1 MDKILKR
8 LRSAMTDVII
18 NLPAPL
24 ILGFSR
30 LQKAKTTQI
39 TTITSYCNLSTFS
52 NHSQWSFFFFLED
65 YIFNYAHYQHRTL
78 QRIKTNIHTSWCTV
92 MVKRKTH
99 LEKRRVKEKKIMF
112 TWQTIQK
119 TPFRTTKVDVVFPT
133 YTSNPITVK

>member
-52 NHSQWSFFFFLED
+52 NHSQWSFFFFWKI
-65 YIFNYAHYQHRTL
+65 IFSIMHIISIVLFKGLRRT
-78 QRIKTNIHTSWCTV
+78 
-92 MVKRKTH
+92 
-99 LEKRRVKEKKIMF
+99 F
-112 TWQTIQK
+112 IQAGA
-119 TPFRTTKVDVVFPT
+119 P
-133 YTSNPITVK
+133 

>member
-30 LQKAKTTQI
+30 LQKAKMTQI

-52 NHSQWSFFFFLED
+52 NLSQI
-65 YIFNYAHYQHRTL
+65 IFSIMHIISIVLFKGLRRT
-78 QRIKTNIHTSWCTV
+78 
-92 MVKRKTH
+92 
-99 LEKRRVKEKKIMF
+99 F
-112 TWQTIQK
+112 IQAGA
-119 TPFRTTKVDVVFPT
+119 P
-133 YTSNPITVK
+133 

>member
-52 NHSQWSFFFFLED
+52 NHSQWSFFFFGRL
-65 YIFNYAHYQHRTL
+65 YFQLCTL
-78 QRIKTNIHTSWCTV
+78 LASYSSK
-92 MVKRKTH
+92 
-99 LEKRRVKEKKIMF
+99 
-112 TWQTIQK
+112 
-119 TPFRTTKVDVVFPT
+119 D
-133 YTSNPITVK
+133 